1 MRHRTNAIPL
11 ELSAPELRQAG
22 QGVELFLTPALAG
35 NADTFLRE
43 GMDMST
49 HEQGDTTVARSE
61 HGRDVVTIIVNAVE
75 REIRRGRQPVSEI
88 KRIGEVPQADQLE
101 QVIDGKLVPLADD
114 AAVTIKGGEE
124 FVSHPRDSGSSE
136 G

>member
-1 MRHRTNAIPL
+1 
-11 ELSAPELRQAG
+11 
-22 QGVELFLTPALAG
+22 
-35 NADTFLRE
+35 
-43 GMDMST
+43 MSM
-49 HEQGDTTVARSE
+49 HEQGDATVAKSE
-61 HGRDVVTIIVNAVE
+61 RGRDVVTIIVNAVE
-75 REIRRGRQPVSEI
+75 REIHRGRQPVSEI

>member
-1 MRHRTNAIPL
+1 MSMD
-11 ELSAPELRQAG
+11 EQ
-22 QGVELFLTPALAG
+22 G
-35 NADTFLRE
+35 NA
-43 GMDMST
+43 
-49 HEQGDTTVARSE
+49 TVAQSE
-61 HGRDVVTIIVNAVE
+61 HGRDVVTIIVNSVE
-75 REIRRGRQPVSEI
+75 REIHRGRQPVSEI

>member
-1 MRHRTNAIPL
+1 M
-11 ELSAPELRQAG
+11 
-22 QGVELFLTPALAG
+22 
-35 NADTFLRE
+35 
-43 GMDMST
+43 
-49 HEQGDTTVARSE
+49 
-61 HGRDVVTIIVNAVE
+61 VTITINSVE
-75 REIRRGRQPVSEI
+75 REIHRGRQQVSEI
-88 KRIGEVPQADQLE
+88 KRTGEVPLADQFE